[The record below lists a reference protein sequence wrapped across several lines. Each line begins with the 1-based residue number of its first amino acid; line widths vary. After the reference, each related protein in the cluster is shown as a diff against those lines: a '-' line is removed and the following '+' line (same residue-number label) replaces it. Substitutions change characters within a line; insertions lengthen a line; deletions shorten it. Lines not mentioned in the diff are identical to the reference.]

1 MQYRNQI
8 LQEAQIQRSWRSAAI
23 LPQNRAFSHWIIS
36 AKQHQSLLLD
46 FDQSGK
52 DNNIEGYI

>member
-1 MQYRNQI
+1 MQYRKQI
-8 LQEAQIQRSWRSAAI
+8 LQEAQIQRSWRFTAI
-23 LPQNRAFSHWIIS
+23 LPKNRAFSHWPIS

-52 DNNIEGYI
+52 DKNIDGYI